1 MKKNL
6 PELLAPAGSPEALN
20 AAIAAGADAVY
31 FGAAAFNARMN
42 AKNFSGDILRDSIK
56 LCKDA
61 GVKTNITVNTLVHNR
76 EMPKLLETVDELYE
90 AGADAL
96 IVADLGAAYLIHEYF
111 PGLELHASTQ
121 AAGHNLNAAKEL
133 SKLGFSRM
141 VAARELPAD
150 DIKYLCENSP
160 IETEIFI
167 HGAIC
172 VSQSG
177 QCLASSLI
185 GGRSGNRG
193 ECAQP
198 CRLLYKNDKGSESPA
213 LSLKDICLAG
223 HIPEILKLGVTSLKI
238 EGRMK
243 SPDYVYGVTS
253 IYRRLIDENRGASG
267 DEIDELA
274 NLFSRSGFT
283 DGYYN
288 RKINAK
294 MLGVRTDSD
303 KKATKALRAAQTQK
317 APADYKKLIAARI
330 AGNQKTS
337 LLPVTISASVK
348 PDEPIKLTMS
358 ASGQEITVTGQ
369 IPEKAENRPLTKDDI
384 AGKLTKLGGTKF
396 VPGNI
401 EIDLGENLILPLS
414 SLNKLRRDAVESLSA
429 KLSAPP
435 PGANPGESESTARK
449 KVALSPLPF
458 PLKLPEFR
466 LNTARVEFPDR
477 GLPAPGAFDIIFVPL
492 EKFEPGMK
500 VNGVIIPPVVFDSE
514 RSDVMKMLQKAKD
527 AGIDHALVSNPGHLA
542 LAKEAGMRA
551 HGDFRLNIYNNWT
564 AKVLL
569 SLGFGDLIAS
579 PELTIP
585 QLNTLGLPA
594 IIYGRIPLMTL
605 EKCCIRDLYSCE
617 QCKNRGFL
625 PLIDRK
631 NVTFPLTR
639 AYDHRNILYNSVPVY
654 MADRKN
660 DLSKLPGAHFIFTD
674 ESPAEVLKAYNE
686 STPPKIPVRRIAK

>member
-31 FGAAAFNARMN
+31 FGASAFNARMN
-42 AKNFSGDILRDSIK
+42 AKNFSGDTLRESIA
-56 LCKDA
+56 LCRSA

-76 EMPKLLETVDELYE
+76 EMPELLKTVAELYE
-90 AGADAL
+90 LGADAL
-96 IVADLGAAYLIHEYF
+96 IVADLGAASLIHEYF
-111 PGLELHASTQ
+111 PDLELHASTQ
-121 AAGHNLNAAKEL
+121 AAGHNLAAAEEL
-133 SKLGFSRM
+133 SRLGFSRM
-141 VAARELPAD
+141 VAARELSAEN
-150 DIKYLCENSP
+150 IKYLCENSP

-177 QCLASSLI
+177 GCLASSLI

-198 CRLLYKNDKGSESPA
+198 CRLAYKNDQGKESPA

-223 HIPEILKLGVTSLKI
+223 HIPEILKLGVASLKI

-253 IYRRLIDENRGASG
+253 IYRRLIDENRAATQN
-267 DEIDELA
+267 EIEELR

-283 DGYYN
+283 DGYYI

-303 KKATKALRAAQTQK
+303 KTATKRLRTEK
-317 APADYKKLIAARI
+317 SPKTPTDYKKLIAARV
-330 AGNQKTS
+330 AESNKSS
-337 LLPVTISASVK
+337 LIPTDIHATIRK
-348 PDEPIKLTMS
+348 NEPSSLTMKAGDIS
-358 ASGQEITVTGQ
+358 VTVTGQ
-369 IPEKAENRPLTKDDI
+369 IPERAENRPLTKEDV
-384 AGKLTKLGGTKF
+384 AGKLTKLGGTGLF
-396 VPGNI
+396 PGKV
-401 EIDLGENLILPLS
+401 EIDLDEGLILPLS
-414 SLNKLRRDAVESLSA
+414 SLNKLRRDAVDALLLKLPSGQNTPRSSSLPE
-429 KLSAPP
+429 KLQLPP
-435 PGANPGESESTARK
+435 R
-449 KVALSPLPF
+449 
-458 PLKLPEFR
+458 LPEFR
-466 LNTARVEFPDR
+466 LTTARTEFPER
-477 GLPAPGAFDIIFVPL
+477 QLPSPDDFDIVFVPL
-492 EKFEPGMK
+492 EKFRAGMK

-514 RSDVMKMLQKAKD
+514 TPNVMDMLKKAHD
-527 AGIDHALVSNPGHLA
+527 AGITHALVSNIGHLA
-542 LAKEAGMRA
+542 MAKSAGMHP

-564 AKVLL
+564 AKVLRK
-569 SLGFGDLIAS
+569 LGFEDLIAS

-617 QCKNRGFL
+617 QCEKRGFL

-631 NVTFPLTR
+631 NVAFPLTR
-639 AYDHRNILYNSVPVY
+639 AYEHRNILYNSVPIY
-654 MADRKN
+654 MADRKPE
-660 DLSKLPGAHFIFTD
+660 LSKLPGAHFIFTD
-674 ESPAEVLKAYNE
+674 ESPDEILKAYKE
-686 STPPKIPVRRIAK
+686 ERPPQIPVRRIAK